1 MRYINKYMIFANRT
15 GGLTGNHRYSDYLH
29 MIFLCAFSP
38 SSQRFDYKQLVQI
51 KRPLYNNEYSCEYI
65 YIYIITYNIYVYITY
80 NIYICTV
87 YNIYIYIQHVCI
99 YIYHIIYVYTSY
111 TKQNKL
117 NIC

>member
-1 MRYINKYMIFANRT
+1 VRYINKYMIFANRT

-65 YIYIITYNIYVYITY
+65 YIITYNIYVYITY
-80 NIYICTV
+80 NIYIYVQYITYIYTSCM
-87 YNIYIYIQHVCI
+87 YIYIISYMYTH
-99 YIYHIIYVYTSY
+99 HI
-111 TKQNKL
+111 QNKT
-117 NIC
+117 N